1 MKKMMMKSFVALMM
15 LGAFSLASFA
25 QETDCQRAAKLEMKD
40 KELFALYGT
49 LDNRQ
54 GEARKPEV
62 KAQIAANTTQLND
75 ARQKCAAS
83 SRCADVPKLEKEHL
97 DMNLLYNTL
106 TANKDAA
113 RKQELKAQIATK
125 GQEIADAKKK
135 CASATRCGVINS
147 NYVEKAV
154 GQWTDG
160 DKDTAIWLLSFFSPT
175 INVPML
181 QSTSTADVI
190 PLVLNVCQQ
199 PVDCQTLNSN
209 YLKKPYQNW
218 TDGDRNTAI
227 SLLNI
232 NKTPV
237 SLLQSFTNEQIYPI
251 IISKCM

>member
-83 SRCADVPKLEKEHL
+83 SRCADVPRLEKEHL

-113 RKQELKAQIATK
+113 RKQELKAQIGTK
-125 GQEIADAKKK
+125 GQEIADAKKM
-135 CASATRCGVINS
+135 CASATRCGRINS
-147 NYVEKAV
+147 NYVEKPAA
-154 GQWTDG
+154 QWTAG
-160 DKDTAIWLLSFFSPT
+160 DKDTAIWLLTFFSPKL
-175 INVPML
+175 NLSVL
-181 QSTSTADVI
+181 QSQNSTFLS
-190 PLVLNVCQQ
+190 PLVLNACQE
-199 PVDCQTLNSN
+199 PVDCQALNSN
-209 YLKKPYQNW
+209 YLRKPLQNW
-218 TDGDRNTAI
+218 TDGDKNTAI
-227 SLLNI
+227 WLLSQNSS
-232 NKTPV
+232 PV
-237 SLLQSFTNEQIYPI
+237 PFLQSIPSEQIYPI
-251 IISKCM
+251 ILRRCM